1 MLWRNEKMR
10 KMIFLE
16 GLPGV
21 GKTTIVNEIRK
32 LNLKNLHVVDEI
44 INKVDGKTPKNQ
56 LSYFLNDEMKL
67 NRYTEGV
74 IIIDRGPISTLSYNI
89 TRSII
94 DQSFDASAAKEWFNQ
109 FIDML
114 RDESNKVLYL
124 TTNDQ
129 EYYIPFSSKWD
140 PYGSLNNQRLLEKI
154 SIENCKRYVRNVKFE
169 EYHKENMEEIIN
181 EIVNEYLCS

>member
-1 MLWRNEKMR
+1 MK

-32 LNLKNLHVVDEI
+32 LNLKNVHVVDEI
-44 INKVDGKTPKNQ
+44 INKVEGKTPINQ

-67 NRYTEGV
+67 TRYTEGL
-74 IIIDRGPISTLSYNI
+74 IIIDRGPIRTLSYNI
-89 TRSII
+89 TRSIL
-94 DQSFDASAAKEWFNQ
+94 DKSFNASVAKEWFKQ
-109 FIDML
+109 FIDIL
-114 RDESNKVLYL
+114 RDESNMVLYL

-129 EYYIPFSSKWD
+129 EYCIPFSNKLD

-154 SIENCKRYVRNVKFE
+154 SIENCKRYVKNVKFE

-181 EIVNEYLCS
+181 EIINEYLCS